1 MVPSA
6 QYAGASDSCNP
17 SMGFANFST
26 PSRIG
31 QERLEAIIGAIVRCF
46 ASFRPPS
53 RRADALPDRPIRVYD
68 TGRPVTSGQLIVRPP
83 AAGLARGEPRLT
95 EHLIGQL
102 GYLGIALIL
111 ILGGLGLPIPEEAPI
126 ILAAVLSKNGGLHWP
141 LALAS
146 CLVGVLL
153 GDMVV
158 YLLGF
163 FYGEKV
169 LSLPLTRRLLTR
181 QREAQIKGYFH
192 RHGFKILV
200 SGRFVP
206 GFRTAAYLT
215 AGILKLPPLKL
226 LVTDIVAASLTTFL
240 MFGLGYAF
248 AHQIQSGIREV
259 QQWVTVILALSLAIW
274 LLARYDRARRRSG
287 LPVGPPVL
295 DSDDVPLPSGDYRA
309 PLSSPETAAAPELAI
324 IKGAVATEPRV
335 EVAAD
340 PAPGVWTVAAGS
352 TTRASTA
359 IPARDSHDPVMIDLE
374 AGQPH
379 SSIES
384 PLR

>member
-1 MVPSA
+1 
-6 QYAGASDSCNP
+6 
-17 SMGFANFST
+17 
-26 PSRIG
+26 
-31 QERLEAIIGAIVRCF
+31 
-46 ASFRPPS
+46 
-53 RRADALPDRPIRVYD
+53 
-68 TGRPVTSGQLIVRPP
+68 
-83 AAGLARGEPRLT
+83 LT

-102 GYLGIALIL
+102 GYVGIALIL

-126 ILAAVLSKNGGLHWP
+126 IVAGVLSKNGQLQWP
-141 LALAS
+141 LALTS
-146 CLVGVLL
+146 CLLGVLL

-158 YLLGF
+158 YFLGF

-215 AGILKLPPLKL
+215 AGILKLPALKL
-226 LVTDIVAASLTTFL
+226 LVIDIVAASLTTFL

-248 AHQIQSGIREV
+248 AHKFQSGIREV
-259 QQWVTVILALSLAIW
+259 QQWVTVILALGLAIW
-274 LLARYDRARRRSG
+274 LLVRYVKARRRSG

-295 DSDDVPLPSGDYRA
+295 DSDDVPLPSSDLRA
-309 PLSSPETAAAPELAI
+309 PLIS
-324 IKGAVATEPRV
+324 
-335 EVAAD
+335 
-340 PAPGVWTVAAGS
+340 PAPGAAAEPVASVRPGADGAS
-352 TTRASTA
+352 SRPSTA
-359 IPARDSHDPVMIDLE
+359 IPAGSSHDPVMIDLE

-384 PLR
+384 PSR

>member
-1 MVPSA
+1 
-6 QYAGASDSCNP
+6 
-17 SMGFANFST
+17 
-26 PSRIG
+26 
-31 QERLEAIIGAIVRCF
+31 
-46 ASFRPPS
+46 
-53 RRADALPDRPIRVYD
+53 
-68 TGRPVTSGQLIVRPP
+68 
-83 AAGLARGEPRLT
+83 LT

-126 ILAAVLSKNGGLHWP
+126 ILAAVLSKSGQLQWP

-146 CLVGVLL
+146 CLIGVLI

-274 LLARYDRARRRSG
+274 LLVRYDRARRRSG

-295 DSDDVPLPSGDYRA
+295 DSDDVPLPSGDLRA
-309 PLSSPETAAAPELAI
+309 PFISPEPGAAPELVI
-324 IKGAVATEPRV
+324 IKRAAGTEPIR
-335 EVAAD
+335 EAEAKTAAE
-340 PAPGVWTVAAGS
+340 PPFSVRPGADGS
-352 TTRASTA
+352 FTRPSTA
-359 IPARDSHDPVMIDLE
+359 ITARGSQDPVMIDLD

-384 PLR
+384 PSR

>member
-1 MVPSA
+1 
-6 QYAGASDSCNP
+6 
-17 SMGFANFST
+17 
-26 PSRIG
+26 
-31 QERLEAIIGAIVRCF
+31 
-46 ASFRPPS
+46 
-53 RRADALPDRPIRVYD
+53 
-68 TGRPVTSGQLIVRPP
+68 
-83 AAGLARGEPRLT
+83 LT
-95 EHLIGQL
+95 EQLIGQL
-102 GYLGIALIL
+102 GYLGITLIL

-126 ILAAVLSKNGGLHWP
+126 ILAAILSRNGQMRVL

-146 CLVGVLL
+146 CLAGVLL
-153 GDMVV
+153 GDLIV
-158 YLLGF
+158 YFLGF

-226 LVTDIVAASLTTFL
+226 LVTDVLAASLSTIL

-248 AHQIQSGIREV
+248 ADQIQHGIREV
-259 QQWVTVILALSLAIW
+259 QQWVTILVAIGVGSW
-274 LLARYDRARRRSG
+274 LYIRYEKARRRSG

-295 DSDDVPLPSGDYRA
+295 DSDDVPLPADTHRGAPPLNEAGGGPDQGPRPTGGTPGGDETSTIEGAVEGQPAPAA
-309 PLSSPETAAAPELAI
+309 PLPLAAQ
-324 IKGAVATEPRV
+324 G
-335 EVAAD
+335 
-340 PAPGVWTVAAGS
+340 
-352 TTRASTA
+352 
-359 IPARDSHDPVMIDLE
+359 PVMIELD
-374 AGQPH
+374 AGPPP

-384 PLR
+384 PSR